1 MSIAALI
8 GGRLYHVIDQW
19 ALYANDP
26 LKIILPPYSGLGVF
40 GGIVTGTLAAW
51 WYARRRGVSFAR
63 WADIIAPALFVMQA
77 IGRWGNYFNQELYG
91 PPTTAPWGIPIDCAH
106 RLVIYSCDTLPET
119 TRFHPLFLYESIS
132 GLIGAAFLVFLGY
145 RLPVVAATR
154 STCCS
159 PSSSGTAS
167 TRFALETLRADNW
180 TFFGVPTA
188 QIVSLAFIAVG
199 VVGLVLRH
207 RGSRMGDKPPTDP
220 QRATWGALG
229 AAWMTRPIDEPWA
242 NVGDRIDDDG
252 VDDESDDDAG
262 DESAMRPSTTKW
274 TRPTPPTR
282 PSPASTEMPRPRR
295 DRTASEPMTGDARP
309 PEATASD
316 PSPPDRPRRRPP
328 PGRISPEAMAAA
340 RGGVSEGLAWLGRA
354 PEAKASLLYRA
365 ARLLVAVRLL
375 RAVPLPDRDLRP
387 GARPQRWLPAG
398 RRCASGLD
406 GPVRRDARAARRAA
420 LLDPGERPVDV
431 HARVGA
437 SGSSAGSVAC
447 CRSGAAASG
456 STRTSPRRRRS
467 SMRARSSSRCR
478 RGR

>member
-1 MSIAALI
+1 MFDMPPDPVALQLGPITIGWYGLCYAIGLAAAYVVLIRLARAAGEDPDIVGNGIIIVSIAALI

-106 RLVIYSCDTLPET
+106 RLVAYSCDTLPET

-132 GLIGAAFLVFLGY
+132 GLLGAAFLVFLGY
-145 RLPVVAATR
+145 RLR
-154 STCCS
+154 SWLRPGDLLLTFFIWY
-159 PSSSGTAS
+159 GV
-167 TRFALETLRADNW
+167 TRFALESLRTDNW

-188 QIVSLAFIAVG
+188 QVVSLAFIAIG

-242 NVGDRIDDDG
+242 NVGDRIDDEVGDDAAEET
-252 VDDESDDDAG
+252 VDDEAEGTDDADAVDHPGPGVDG
-262 DESAMRPSTTKW
+262 DAAEPDETG
-274 TRPTPPTR
+274 PR
-282 PSPASTEMPRPRR
+282 PSP
-295 DRTASEPMTGDARP
+295 
-309 PEATASD
+309 
-316 PSPPDRPRRRPP
+316 
-328 PGRISPEAMAAA
+328 
-340 RGGVSEGLAWLGRA
+340 
-354 PEAKASLLYRA
+354 
-365 ARLLVAVRLL
+365 
-375 RAVPLPDRDLRP
+375 
-387 GARPQRWLPAG
+387 
-398 RRCASGLD
+398 
-406 GPVRRDARAARRAA
+406 
-420 LLDPGERPVDV
+420 
-431 HARVGA
+431 
-437 SGSSAGSVAC
+437 
-447 CRSGAAASG
+447 
-456 STRTSPRRRRS
+456 
-467 SMRARSSSRCR
+467 
-478 RGR
+478 